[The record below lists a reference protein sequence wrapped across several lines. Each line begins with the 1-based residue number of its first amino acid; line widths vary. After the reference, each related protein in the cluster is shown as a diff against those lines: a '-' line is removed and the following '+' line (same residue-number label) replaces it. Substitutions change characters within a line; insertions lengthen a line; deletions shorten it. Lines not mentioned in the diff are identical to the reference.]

1 MEVYKKLNESTQKNG
16 WLIYKRL
23 IRIALQDNATPVT
36 IAIFGMIITAL
47 SDPALSAIMKPI
59 LDGGFIERDQSVI
72 SLLPL
77 GLFSI
82 FFIRSLGIFLTIY
95 FMAKVGRSLVFR
107 LRELMFKKLLN
118 LPISFYDKSSSG
130 DLMSRISHNVELL
143 SSVAARSL
151 IILIRDTLT
160 IIGLLIWMFYLSWE
174 LTLFFLTAA
183 PFIIV
188 LVSSLNKKFRKLTH
202 DAQNSIGSIIHVV
215 QEVIQGNK
223 IVKIFKGYDREESRF
238 NDTNNKNRLSHMNL
252 ALTEGIN
259 SAVIMLIV
267 GSSLSGIILLSTF
280 DFILESITVGSFVS
294 FMFAMFMI
302 LGPAR
307 GLASINARLQQGI
320 AAGENVFE
328 LIDQSSENDKGII
341 DSVNIN
347 NDITFKDVNFKYE
360 SSDSTVLNN
369 INLTIKTGEFV
380 ALVGMSGCGKSTLV
394 NLIPRL
400 YNPISGKIT
409 IDTVDINDFSLD
421 ALRDNI
427 SYVGQDTILFN
438 DTVRNNIAYGQNNI
452 SDKDINKALEQSYA
466 KDFINDMPDGINTV
480 IGENGVLLSGGQR
493 QRLAIARAFL
503 KNSHILI
510 FDEATSSLDTVSE
523 KYIQKALDELK
534 KGKTTIIIAHRL
546 STVENANTIVV
557 MDNGS
562 IIESGNHN
570 ELIGKENYYYKLY
583 NSQIFK

>member
-1 MEVYKKLNESTQKNG
+1 MNESTQKNG
-16 WLIYKRL
+16 WLVYKRL
-23 IRIALQDNATPVT
+23 IKIALKNNSTPVA

-82 FFIRSLGIFLTIY
+82 FFLRSLGIFLTIY
-95 FMAKVGRSLVFR
+95 YMAKVGRSLVFR
-107 LRELMFKKLLN
+107 LRELMFKKLLH

-151 IILIRDTLT
+151 IILIRDTMT

-174 LTLFFLTAA
+174 LTLFFVTAA
-183 PFIIV
+183 PFIVI

-202 DAQNSIGSIIHVV
+202 DAQNSVGSIIHVA

-223 IVKIFKGYDREESRF
+223 IVKIFKGYDREVTRF
-238 NDTNNKNRLSHMNL
+238 NDTNNKNKLSHMNL

-267 GSSLSGIILLSTF
+267 GSALSGIILLSTF

-320 AAGENVFE
+320 AAGENVFS
-328 LIDQSSENDKGII
+328 LIDESSENNNGLIEN
-341 DSVNIN
+341 VRIN
-347 NDITFKDVNFKYE
+347 NDIIFKDVNFKYE
-360 SSDSTVLNN
+360 SSNSIVLNN
-369 INLTIKTGEFV
+369 INLTIKTGEFI

-400 YNPISGKIT
+400 YNPKSGKIT
-409 IDTVDINDFSLD
+409 IGNIDIKDLSLD
-421 ALRDNI
+421 SLRDNI

-438 DTVRNNIAYGQNNI
+438 DTVRNNISYGQKNI
-452 SDKDINKALEQSYA
+452 SDEDINDAVEKSYA

-503 KNSHILI
+503 KNSHVLI

-523 KYIQKALDELK
+523 KYIQKALDKLK
-534 KGKTTIIIAHRL
+534 QGKTTIIIAHRL

-557 MDNGS
+557 MNDGA
-562 IIESGNHN
+562 IIETGNHK
-570 ELIGKENYYYKLY
+570 ELIDKKNYYYKLY

>member
-1 MEVYKKLNESTQKNG
+1 MEVYKKLNESTQKSG
-16 WLIYKRL
+16 WLVYRRL
-23 IRIALQDNATPVT
+23 ISIALKDNATPVT
-36 IAIFGMIITAL
+36 IAIFGMFITAL
-47 SDPALSAIMKPI
+47 CEPALSAIMKPI

-77 GLFSI
+77 GLLSI
-82 FFIRSLGIFLTIY
+82 FFARSLGIFLTIY

-107 LRELMFKKLLN
+107 LRELMFKKLLA

-143 SSVAARSL
+143 SKVASRSL

-202 DAQNSIGSIIHVV
+202 DAQNSIGGIIHVV

-223 IVKIFKGYDREESRF
+223 IVKIFKGYNREESRF
-238 NDTNNKNRLSHMNL
+238 NQTNNKNKLSHMNL

-267 GSSLSGIILLSTF
+267 GSSLSGIILLTTF

-307 GLASINARLQQGI
+307 GLASINAKLQQGI

-341 DSVNIN
+341 DSISIN
-347 NDITFKDVNFKYE
+347 NDIIFKDVSFKYE
-360 SSDSTVLNN
+360 NSDSAVLNN

-400 YNPISGKIT
+400 YSPIGGKIT
-409 IDTVDINDFSLD
+409 IDNLDINDFSLSS
-421 ALRDNI
+421 LRDNI

-438 DTVRNNIAYGQNNI
+438 DTVRNNI
-452 SDKDINKALEQSYA
+452 S
-466 KDFINDMPDGINTV
+466 
-480 IGENGVLLSGGQR
+480 
-493 QRLAIARAFL
+493 
-503 KNSHILI
+503 
-510 FDEATSSLDTVSE
+510 
-523 KYIQKALDELK
+523 
-534 KGKTTIIIAHRL
+534 
-546 STVENANTIVV
+546 
-557 MDNGS
+557 
-562 IIESGNHN
+562 
-570 ELIGKENYYYKLY
+570 
-583 NSQIFK
+583 

>member
-1 MEVYKKLNESTQKNG
+1 MEVYKKLKESTQKNG
-16 WLIYKRL
+16 WNIYKRL
-23 IRIALQDNATPVT
+23 IRIALKNNGTPLALAV
-36 IAIFGMIITAL
+36 IGMIITAL

-77 GLFSI
+77 GLFLI
-82 FFIRSLGIFLTIY
+82 FFLRSIGIFLTIY
-95 FMAKVGRSLVFR
+95 YMAKVGRSLVYR
-107 LRELMFKKLLN
+107 LREMMFEKLLS

-151 IILIRDTLT
+151 IILIRDTIT

-174 LTLFFLTAA
+174 LTLFFITAS
-183 PFIIV
+183 PFIV
-188 LVSSLNKKFRKLTH
+188 FLVSALNKKFRRLTH
-202 DAQNSIGSIIHVV
+202 DAQNSIGSIIHVA
-215 QEVIQGNK
+215 QEVMQGNK
-223 IVKIFKGYDREESRF
+223 IVKIFNGYSRETKRF
-238 NDTNNKNRLSHMNL
+238 SKTNMFNNNSHMKL
-252 ALTEGIN
+252 AFTEGIN
-259 SAVIMLIV
+259 SSVIMLIV

-280 DFILESITVGSFVS
+280 DFILESISVGSFVS

-328 LIDQSSENDKGII
+328 LIDQKSEIDKGVINKI
-341 DSVNIN
+341 DIN
-347 NDITFKDVNFKYE
+347 NNIVFKNINFKYE
-360 SSDSTVLNN
+360 NSESSILKN
-369 INLTIKTGEFV
+369 INLTIENGNFV

-400 YNPISGKIT
+400 YNPVSGFISING
-409 IDTVDINDFSLD
+409 IDIQELNIET
-421 ALRDNI
+421 LRSNI

-438 DTVRNNIAYGQNNI
+438 DTIKNNILYGKNNI
-452 SDKDINKALEQSYA
+452 DDKEILQALKNSYSM
-466 KDFINDMPDGINTV
+466 DFIEDMPDGIDTV

-510 FDEATSSLDTVSE
+510 FDEATSSLDSVSE
-523 KYIQKALDELK
+523 KYIQKALNALK
-534 KGKTTIIIAHRL
+534 KGKTTIVIAHRL
-546 STVENANTIVV
+546 STVENADKIVV
-557 MDNGS
+557 VNDGEIVEMGR
-562 IIESGNHN
+562 HK
-570 ELIGKENYYYKLY
+570 ELINKKGYYFNLY
-583 NSQIFK
+583 NSQTFQ